1 MQNSPRTG
9 RSIIAFL
16 VKAVW
21 LHETTP
27 PSHST
32 RHWQCWCTVQS
43 ALPRRAPDLSN
54 AGLSLH
60 ILHSLL
66 EDSDEGA
73 RWDLPHLHTALVG
86 VALNAKGEGGVLEPC
101 TVVEGTGRIGQSN
114 EQKEKVWL
122 K

>member
-1 MQNSPRTG
+1 MQNSPSTG
-9 RSIIAFL
+9 RSIIAFPPGESGLATRDYTALTQHASLAML
-16 VKAVW
+16 VHSAV
-21 LHETTP
+21 
-27 PSHST
+27 
-32 RHWQCWCTVQS
+32 R
-43 ALPRRAPDLSN
+43 
-54 AGLSLH
+54 SLH

-101 TVVEGTGRIGQSN
+101 TVVEGAGRIGQSN

>member
-1 MQNSPRTG
+1 MR
-9 RSIIAFL
+9 
-16 VKAVW
+16 AVW

-101 TVVEGTGRIGQSN
+101 TVVEGAERVGQSG

>member
-1 MQNSPRTG
+1 M
-9 RSIIAFL
+9 
-16 VKAVW
+16 
-21 LHETTP
+21 
-27 PSHST
+27 
-32 RHWQCWCTVQS
+32 QS
-43 ALPRRAPDLSN
+43 ALPQRAPDLSN

-60 ILHSLL
+60 ILYSLQ

-86 VALNAKGEGGVLEPC
+86 MALMGDAKGEGGVLEPC
-101 TVVEGTGRIGQSN
+101 TVVEGAGRIGQSN